1 MRTAGELT
9 GCAGS
14 VGRMERRARR
24 LRQWDEGVAAA
35 RDGLAYEVSAGVVV
49 CGVAGGGLAAA
60 LALASG
66 GILEAAPVAL
76 RTVTALALALIAG
89 TALVATASAMRRR
102 TEAAAA
108 RYTRAAWPVPADL
121 DRDELAE
128 TADLPFDVRLA
139 EDARSPA
146 DLAGILA
153 PSRSAWAEARRRAA
167 AQGLRTRSALF
178 SVLSLVVVVI
188 AVVGVLL
195 LLSAVALDGSEGL
208 LVSAAVVVAV
218 GAGAGIGSSQ
228 ANGLLL
234 AVVRSSDAQL
244 ARSRR
249 LLVELWPGDLEEGP
263 LSVRGGVAAIDR
275 RRLRGASRRAAPP
288 GTAAGRV
295 APIVMLACALLLAT
309 LLPLLS

>member
-1 MRTAGELT
+1 
-9 GCAGS
+9 
-14 VGRMERRARR
+14 MERRARR

-35 RDGLAYEVSAGVVV
+35 RDGLSYEVSAGIVL

-66 GILEAAPVAL
+66 GILESAPVAL

-89 TALVATASAMRRR
+89 TVLVATASAMRRR

-121 DRDELAE
+121 DRDDLAE

-139 EDARSPA
+139 EDALSPA

-153 PSRSAWAEARRRAA
+153 PSRSAWSEARGRAA
-167 AQGLRTRSALF
+167 AQGLRARSALF

-188 AVVGVLL
+188 AVVGLLL
-195 LLSAVALDGSEGL
+195 LLSAVAFDGSEGL
-208 LVSAAVVVAV
+208 LVSAAVVIAV

-228 ANGLLL
+228 GNGLLL

-275 RRLRGASRRAAPP
+275 RRLRGASRRAVPP
-288 GTAAGRV
+288 GAAAARV

-309 LLPLLS
+309 VLPLLS